1 MPNLPRLDSSADTRT
16 STSREL
22 TGIFTRTWREVS
34 PAHEVVERDLHR
46 TPPPHLPD
54 SALHYAPRLRVDG
67 EQPDPVA
74 EELQKALLA
83 ELAAADVVVIGAPM
97 YNWSIPSPLK
107 AWLVLG
113 TTVPFDT
120 REQPLAGKP
129 VVVIS
134 SRGAAYAG
142 TPDAGK
148 DHTVPPMVQVLG
160 DSMGM
165 AVSVVTADL
174 TLATRVPA
182 MAPLADTAR
191 QNRQAAEARVRERAT
206 TLGRASLMRR
216 GTA

>member
-1 MPNLPRLDSSADTRT
+1 MPSLLRLDSSADSRS
-16 STSREL
+16 STSRAL
-22 TGIFTRTWREVS
+22 TGTFSEAWLALGPEHRI
-34 PAHEVVERDLHR
+34 VERDLHR

-54 SALHYAPRLRVDG
+54 AALHYAPRLRVEG
-67 EQPDPVA
+67 ERPGPAA
-74 EELQKALLA
+74 EELQTALLS

-97 YNWSIPSPLK
+97 YNWSIPSTLK
-107 AWLVLG
+107 AWLDHVHVLG

-120 REQPLAGKP
+120 KDQPLAGKP

-148 DHTVPPMVQVLG
+148 DHTVPPIVQILG

-165 AVSVVTADL
+165 DVTVVTADL
-174 TLATRVPA
+174 TLAARIPA

-191 QNRQAAEARVRERAT
+191 ENLEAARTRVRDLAT
-206 TLGRASLMRR
+206 ELGA
-216 GTA
+216 

>member
-1 MPNLPRLDSSADTRT
+1 VPSLLRLDSSADPRS

-22 TGIFTRTWREVS
+22 TGIFTRTWRALS
-34 PAHEVVERDLHR
+34 PEHEVVERDLHR

-54 SALHYAPRLRVDG
+54 AALHYAPRLRADG
-67 EQPDPVA
+67 EEPDPATV
-74 EELQKALLA
+74 ELQNALLA
-83 ELAAADVVVIGAPM
+83 ELSAADVVVIGAPM

-107 AWLVLG
+107 AWLDHVHVLG

-120 REQPLAGKP
+120 RDQPLAGKP
-129 VVVIS
+129 VVVVS

-148 DHTVPPMVQVLG
+148 DHTVPPIVQILG
-160 DSMGM
+160 SSMGM

-191 QNRQAAEARVRERAT
+191 QNLEAAQAQIRDLAT
-206 TLGRASLMRR
+206 ALG
-216 GTA
+216 